1 MPKIKP
7 RGQAGAA
14 KNFITRNQALKKLQV
29 TLADFRRLCIFKG
42 IYPRVPRNRKKANK
56 GSTAPATFYYSKD
69 IQVLAY
75 SYRSIHVLI
84 VKYLLHEPIID
95 KIRQHKTFAKKI
107 NRALTH
113 REYQTVKSLEENK
126 PFYTLD
132 HIIKERYPTF
142 LDAIRDLDD
151 ALSMLSLFSSV
162 QVTDK
167 IDSAIISNC
176 ERLCLEF
183 QNYVVQSRALRK
195 AFLSIKGIYYQV
207 EIKGQDVTW
216 LVPYKF
222 SQRIPV
228 DVDLRIMLTFLEF
241 YQTFVGFVNYKLYTD
256 SGFTY
261 PPPVDVP
268 LFEEAGDISAYNLE
282 KLRAIQTE
290 DQLGGDQPPKNI
302 RKQIDTLDE
311 KLDKISAETDFLPS
325 NGLMVSENITREP
338 DLDDFSLQNNSDD
351 SNKLIQP
358 VTSSSAEVNIF
369 ENFIFYLSREVP
381 RYSLE
386 FVIKS
391 FGGRVGWDPVLGG
404 GSLFK
409 EDDMTI
415 THQIYD
421 RPTLDKK
428 ILNRIYIQPQWVYDC
443 INKKKILGT
452 NEYVP
457 GSLLPP
463 HLSPFVKIEDEGY
476 NPEEEEEEEGYDVKE
491 QDESNHIS
499 MDDYERKDIQD
510 KSLPFSYYVKKAK
523 KSNETRVTESE
534 EIKDLSKVMLSNKQR
549 KLYKKMIHS
558 NLKKKEEIDKL
569 KRRRKELVQ
578 KKKKQRD
585 KNIDAAI

>member
-1 MPKIKP
+1 MAKIKLK
-7 RGQAGAA
+7 GESGAA

-42 IYPRVPRNRKKANK
+42 IYPREPRSKKKANK
-56 GSTAPATFYYSKD
+56 GSTAPVTFYYSKD
-69 IQVLAY
+69 IQ
-75 SYRSIHVLI
+75 
-84 VKYLLHEPIID
+84 YLLHEPIID
-95 KIRQHKTFAKKI
+95 KIRQYKIYIKKF
-107 NRALTH
+107 NRALIH
-113 REYQTVKSLEENK
+113 KEYEIAKSLEENK

-162 QVTDK
+162 QVTEK
-167 IDSAIISNC
+167 IDSNVILNC

-183 QNYVVQSRALRK
+183 QNYVIVSKALRK

-207 EIKGQDVTW
+207 EIKGQEVTW

-228 DVDLRIMLTFLEF
+228 DIDLRIMLTFLEF

-256 SGFTY
+256 SGLTY
-261 PPPVDVP
+261 PPPVNVS
-268 LFEEAGDISAYNLE
+268 LFEEAGDILAYNLE
-282 KLRAIQTE
+282 KLRTIQTE
-290 DQLGGDQPPKNI
+290 NQLEEDRKPKDI
-302 RKQIDTLDE
+302 KKQIDTLDK
-311 KLDKISAETDFLPS
+311 KLDKISVNTDLLTNDES
-325 NGLMVSENITREP
+325 KISENIDDEAT
-338 DLDDFSLQNNSDD
+338 LDVFSLQNNSEDFD
-351 SNKLIQP
+351 KLIQP
-358 VTSSSAEVNIF
+358 VTASSAEVNIF

-391 FGGRVGWDPVLGG
+391 FGGKVGWDPVLGS
-404 GSLFK
+404 GSSFK

-421 RPTLDKK
+421 RPILDKK
-428 ILNRIYIQPQWVYDC
+428 ILNRVYIQPQWVYDC
-443 INKKKILGT
+443 INKKKILST
-452 NEYVP
+452 SEYAP

-463 HLSPFVKIEDEGY
+463 HLSPFVKIEHGGY
-476 NPEEEEEEEGYDVKE
+476 NPEAEEDYDEEE
-491 QDESNHIS
+491 QDESDGIN
-499 MDDYERKDIQD
+499 MDGYEKKDIQD
-510 KSLPFSYYVKKAK
+510 GSLPFSYYIKQNK
-523 KSNETRVTESE
+523 KSNKTQETESE
-534 EIKDLSKVMLSNKQR
+534 EIKDLSKVMLTNKQR

-569 KRRRKELVQ
+569 KKRRKELI
-578 KKKKQRD
+578 KKKK
-585 KNIDAAI
+585 KNISES

>member
-1 MPKIKP
+1 MTKIKSK
-7 RGQAGAA
+7 GKSGAA

-42 IYPRVPRNRKKANK
+42 IYPREPRNKKKANK
-56 GSTAPATFYYSKD
+56 GSTAPVTFYYSKD
-69 IQVLAY
+69 IQ
-75 SYRSIHVLI
+75 
-84 VKYLLHEPIID
+84 YLLHEPIID
-95 KIRQHKTFAKKI
+95 KIRQYKIYIKKF

-113 REYQTVKSLEENK
+113 KEYEIVRSLEENK

-162 QVTDK
+162 QVTEK
-167 IDSAIISNC
+167 IDSTIISNC

-183 QNYVVQSRALRK
+183 QNYVIVSKALRK
-195 AFLSIKGIYYQV
+195 TFLSIKGIYYQV
-207 EIKGQDVTW
+207 EIKGQEVTW

-228 DVDLRIMLTFLEF
+228 DIDLRIMLTFLEF
-241 YQTFVGFVNYKLYTD
+241 YQTFVGFINYKLYTD
-256 SGFTY
+256 SGLTY
-261 PPPVDVP
+261 PPPVNVS

-282 KLRAIQTE
+282 KLTTIQTE
-290 DQLGGDQPPKNI
+290 NQLEGNKRPKDI
-302 RKQIDTLDE
+302 KKQISTLDK
-311 KLDKISAETDFLPS
+311 KLDKISEETNFLI
-325 NGLMVSENITREP
+325 NDDLKISENIADEAV
-338 DLDDFSLQNNSDD
+338 LDNFSLHNNSDD

-358 VTSSSAEVNIF
+358 VTASSTEVNIF
-369 ENFIFYLSREVP
+369 EKFIFYLSREVP

-391 FGGRVGWDPVLGG
+391 FGGKVGWDPVLGS

-415 THQIYD
+415 THQVYD
-421 RPTLDKK
+421 RPTLHKK

-443 INKKKILGT
+443 INKKKILST
-452 NEYVP
+452 NEYAP

-476 NPEEEEEEEGYDVKE
+476 NPEAEEDYDVKE
-491 QDESNHIS
+491 QDESNNID
-499 MDDYERKDIQD
+499 MNDYEKKDIQD
-510 KSLPFSYYVKKAK
+510 SSLPFSYYIKKTK
-523 KSNETRVTESE
+523 KSNETKETESE
-534 EIKDLSKVMLSNKQR
+534 EIKDLSKVMLTNKQR

-558 NLKKKEEIDKL
+558 NLKKKEEIDRL
-569 KRRRKELVQ
+569 KKRRKELIQ
-578 KKKKQRD
+578 KNKKNMLKS
-585 KNIDAAI
+585 